1 MTRFPEFWPRARHI
15 RGRLPNPREPA
26 EKAWGKAMKK
36 GTDPDQIIAGY
47 LGYESAMDE
56 CDMDHQFRCQASK
69 FINQEYWEQ
78 YLDEYAAKAYLAKPK
93 LEVVR

>member
-1 MTRFPEFWPRARHI
+1 MASFAEFWQRARHI
-15 RGRLPNPREPA
+15 RSRMPNPRKPA
-26 EKAWGKAMKK
+26 QKAWDKAMKEGADGEK
-36 GTDPDQIIAGY
+36 IIAGY

-56 CDMDHQFRCQASK
+56 CDTDYQFRCQASK

-93 LEVVR
+93 LEVVG